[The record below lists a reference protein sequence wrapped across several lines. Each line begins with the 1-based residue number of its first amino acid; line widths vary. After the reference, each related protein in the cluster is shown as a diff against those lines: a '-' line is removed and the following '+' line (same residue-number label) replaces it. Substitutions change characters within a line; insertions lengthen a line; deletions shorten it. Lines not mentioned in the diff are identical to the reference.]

1 MVDEIIWEKDYNPEK
16 SSTWSSDGRYEY
28 VHKKYYK
35 KCYFSRNGKKELT
48 GHKYLDSESEEKIDH
63 YDYSYEDSKEEK
75 TGNYISHHN
84 YKYFIL
90 KAWNWDNNYYN
101 EYEYKRY
108 KRRVIVL
115 DTGKKIYGDWWFDEK
130 YYK

>member
-1 MVDEIIWEKDYNPEK
+1 MQDRETRVR
-16 SSTWSSDGRYEY
+16 RYAELRDQIDRMDTLSFDDPNREERY
-28 VHKKYYK
+28 GL
-35 KCYFSRNGKKELT
+35 NGKKELT